1 MNRFDVGLGAGFG
14 AIVVVGIVAL
24 SSMHPAPP
32 TPLGRYPPTVLVTL
46 PASTT
51 AATAAPT
58 ARPAPTAAPTPA
70 PTPFAGLVSTGG
82 SIYPKAQVLITSCVN
97 HPSTVAVAADSLPTG
112 TVGTLVTM
120 RGTIRNTD
128 AQADDYIVSIGTDV
142 NQGFG
147 VGIGGPFSVN
157 PLKPGATRAWSVN
170 GYVTNAPTQQPV
182 CDVLSVLAE
191 PA

>member
-1 MNRFDVGLGAGFG
+1 MTLKAALAFTIKYGMCARCGRWLAAAENVERGIAQALHPVLQGWGMNRFDVGLGAGFG

-32 TPLGRYPPTVLVTL
+32 TPASVGTRRPCWSRS

-82 SIYPKAQVLITSCVN
+82 SKLIRRHRC
-97 HPSTVAVAADSLPTG
+97 
-112 TVGTLVTM
+112 
-120 RGTIRNTD
+120 
-128 AQADDYIVSIGTDV
+128 
-142 NQGFG
+142 
-147 VGIGGPFSVN
+147 
-157 PLKPGATRAWSVN
+157 
-170 GYVTNAPTQQPV
+170 
-182 CDVLSVLAE
+182 
-191 PA
+191 